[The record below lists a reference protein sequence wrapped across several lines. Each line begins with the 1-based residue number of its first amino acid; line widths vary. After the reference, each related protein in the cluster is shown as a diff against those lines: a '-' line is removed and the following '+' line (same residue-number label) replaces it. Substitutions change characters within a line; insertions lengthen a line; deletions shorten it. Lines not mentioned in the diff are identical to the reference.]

1 MVAYKV
7 RMAVFKLQR
16 WASAEVRHPL
26 ADTSPLKA
34 HRAPPAVA
42 FCGLLPELAV
52 FEAPPDDGLASDATA
67 ASLADGSEAIAA
79 AAQEAATAARA
90 VAEW

>member
-1 MVAYKV
+1 
-7 RMAVFKLQR
+7 MAVFKLQR
-16 WASAEVRHPL
+16 WDSAEVRHPL

-52 FEAPPDDGLASDATA
+52 FEAPHHHGWASDAT

-79 AAQEAATAARA
+79 AAQEAATAAWA